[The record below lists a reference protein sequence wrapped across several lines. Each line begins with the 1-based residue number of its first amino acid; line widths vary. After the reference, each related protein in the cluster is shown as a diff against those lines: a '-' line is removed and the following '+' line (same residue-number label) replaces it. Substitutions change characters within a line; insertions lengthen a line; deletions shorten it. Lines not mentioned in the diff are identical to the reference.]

1 MSWAVVCGGGFGKG
15 ALVDAS
21 RVEARIQRLEALI
34 ERLDEVRRA
43 GEDAYLADDQQRAAT
58 ERWLQVAVQICIDL
72 GTQLVTEQSA
82 RPPSDYADVFT
93 ILGEKDVIPSDLAER
108 LSDAAKQRNLIV
120 HLYLEIDD
128 RSVFAALAHLD
139 DLREFASAI
148 ERLAHSEDDSIGDQ
162 DA

>member
-1 MSWAVVCGGGFGKG
+1 M
-15 ALVDAS
+15 VDAN
-21 RVEARIQRLEALI
+21 RVEARIQRLEELI

-43 GEDAYLADDQQRAAT
+43 GEEAYLVNDQQRAAT

-82 RPPSDYADVFT
+82 RPPSDYAEVFK
-93 ILGEKDVIPSDLAER
+93 ILGEKGVIPSDLAQR
-108 LSDAAKQRNLIV
+108 LADAAKQRNLIV

-128 RSVFAALAHLD
+128 RFVFASLAHLD
-139 DLREFASAI
+139 DLREFAASL
-148 ERLAHSEDDSIGDQ
+148 ERLADSEDNSTTDS

>member
-1 MSWAVVCGGGFGKG
+1 
-15 ALVDAS
+15 LVDAN
-21 RVEARIQRLEALI
+21 RVEARIQRLEELI

-43 GEDAYLADDQQRAAT
+43 GEDAYLADEQQRAAT

-72 GTQLVTEQSA
+72 GTQLVSEQSV

-93 ILGEKDVIPSDLAER
+93 ILGQKGVIPSQLAQR
-108 LSDAAKQRNLIV
+108 LSNAAKQRNLIV

-128 RSVFAALAHLD
+128 RSVFASLAHLD
-139 DLREFASAI
+139 DLREFGSTI
-148 ERLAHSEDDSIGDQ
+148 ERLAHSEDDSTVDQ